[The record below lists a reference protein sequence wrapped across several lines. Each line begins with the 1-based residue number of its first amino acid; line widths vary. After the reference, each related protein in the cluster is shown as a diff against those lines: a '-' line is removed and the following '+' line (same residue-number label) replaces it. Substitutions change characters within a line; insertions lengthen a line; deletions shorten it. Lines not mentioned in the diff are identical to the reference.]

1 MGSNSHFSTSGF
13 AKLVDDDL
21 TSEISTKIKKT
32 IYSDP
37 ISNKN
42 QTVPTKIGGIPGKGY
57 LEEQRTKIEAPRV
70 RGGKF
75 NTLNAF
81 DRHKQL
87 VNNYLT
93 YYGKNARQMFKP
105 DKSKWKRDI
114 DLVREN
120 HRFLW
125 EDDEGEEIEKKDLE
139 WEQRIAKKYWD
150 KLFKEYAICDLTFYK
165 KNRIAFRWRIEK
177 EVISGKGQFVC
188 AQKKICSEKEGLRT
202 WEVNFGYVEEEKKK
216 QALVKV
222 RLCATCSAKLNS
234 NKKYREVRKE
244 QNRLALIKEKESR
257 LDQKRIKINN
267 EKRKRKL
274 SSDRVDSDGIKR
286 KLTEK
291 EQKEKIKLDEEQLG
305 TSTDEMADIWKRPDN
320 HEEEKTKEQEMDD
333 YFEDLFM

>member
-1 MGSNSHFSTSGF
+1 MGSTSHFSSTSF

-21 TSEISTKIKKT
+21 TSEMSAKVKKT

-37 ISNKN
+37 IARKN
-42 QTVPTKIGGIPGKGY
+42 QARPSKIGGIPGKGY
-57 LEEQRTKIEAPRV
+57 LEDQRQKIEAPRV

-75 NTLNAF
+75 STLTAF

-93 YYGKNARQMFKP
+93 YYGKSARDMFRP
-105 DKSKWKRDI
+105 DKSKWKKDI
-114 DLVREN
+114 DVVREN

-125 EDDEGEEIEKKDLE
+125 EDEEGEEIDKKDLQ

-188 AQKKICSEKEGLRT
+188 AQKKVCAEKEGLRT
-202 WEVNFGYVEEEKKK
+202 WEVNFGYVEENVKK

-244 QNRLALIKEKESR
+244 QNRLALLQEKESR
-257 LDQKRIKINN
+257 LDQKRDKINTG
-267 EKRKRKL
+267 KRKRKL
-274 SSDRVDSDGIKR
+274 EEDRTDSDGTKR
-286 KLTEK
+286 KLTDK
-291 EQKEKIKLDEEQLG
+291 EQQEKIKLDEAQLG
-305 TSTDEMADIWKRPDN
+305 STSEMADIWKRPDTQ
-320 HEEEKTKEQEMDD
+320 EEEKTKEQEMDE